1 MALPVSCCML
11 ACRNYA
17 VRFEHRFWVLLDRR
31 ADKKNYDWW
40 LCYVLAYDEL
50 LV

>member
-17 VRFEHRFWVLLDRR
+17 IRFEHRFWVLPDRR
-31 ADKKNYDWW
+31 ADKKITTGGFVM
-40 LCYVLAYDEL
+40 CS
-50 LV
+50 LVTS